1 MATTFT
7 TYQLPKLWPITLHR
21 PADGTLPALRHNT
34 QQFASPFSLTAQT
47 LQWPGSVWGF
57 EAGFPPIGRDD
68 VKRTLHAFITSLR
81 GAGGR
86 FIFPAY
92 TCRYAPP
99 APLQAE
105 RVTLIP
111 FTADTT
117 HITADTT
124 RYTADATR
132 VQLETV
138 FTVTTCPDALT
149 ITGYLML
156 NSGKAPLQVGSF
168 ISWDEADATT
178 GAFVHRHMHEVVAM
192 VTTPSTGATT
202 LTVEP
207 AMRHLPTPATPMHVY
222 APSSVYRMVDDSQ
235 AVMRRAGSNV
245 SFSFAAVESA
255 PLRIEVGA

>member
-1 MATTFT
+1 MTTFT

-21 PADGTLPALRHNT
+21 PADGTLPSLRHNT
-34 QQFASPFSLTAQT
+34 QQFASPFSLNSQT
-47 LQWPGSVWGF
+47 LQWPGSVWGV
-57 EAGFPPIGRDD
+57 EAGFPPIGRED
-68 VKRTLHAFITSLR
+68 VKRTLYAFITSLR

-105 RVTLIP
+105 RVTLIA

-117 HITADTT
+117 HITADST

-138 FTVTTCPDALT
+138 FTVSTCPDALT
-149 ITGYLML
+149 IQGYLMH
-156 NSGKAPLQVGSF
+156 NSGRAPLQVGGF

-178 GAFVHRHMHEVVAM
+178 GVFVHRHLHMVVDMA
-192 VTTPSTGATT
+192 TTPTTGATT

-207 AMRHLPTPATPMHVY
+207 AMRYLPTPATPMHVY
-222 APSSVYRMVDDSQ
+222 APSMVCRMVDDGQ

-245 SFSFAAVESA
+245 SFGFTGVESA
-255 PLRIEVGA
+255 PLRIQVAA

>member
-1 MATTFT
+1 MTTFT

-21 PADGTLPALRHNT
+21 PADGTLPSLRHNT
-34 QQFASPFSLTAQT
+34 QQFASPFSLNSQT
-47 LQWPGSVWGF
+47 LQWPGSVWGV
-57 EAGFPPIGRDD
+57 EAGFPPIGRED
-68 VKRTLHAFITSLR
+68 VKRTLYAFITSLR

-92 TCRYAPP
+92 TCRYVPP

-105 RVTLIP
+105 RVTLIA

-117 HITADTT
+117 HITADST

-138 FTVTTCPDALT
+138 FTVSTCPDALT
-149 ITGYLML
+149 IQGYLMH
-156 NSGKAPLQVGSF
+156 NSGRAPLQVGGF

-178 GAFVHRHMHEVVAM
+178 GVFVHRHLHIVVDM
-192 VTTPSTGATT
+192 TTTPTTGATT

-207 AMRHLPTPATPMHVY
+207 AMRYLPTSATPMHVY
-222 APSSVYRMVDDSQ
+222 APSMVCRMVDDGQ

-245 SFSFAAVESA
+245 SFGFTGVESA
-255 PLRIEVGA
+255 PLRIQVDP